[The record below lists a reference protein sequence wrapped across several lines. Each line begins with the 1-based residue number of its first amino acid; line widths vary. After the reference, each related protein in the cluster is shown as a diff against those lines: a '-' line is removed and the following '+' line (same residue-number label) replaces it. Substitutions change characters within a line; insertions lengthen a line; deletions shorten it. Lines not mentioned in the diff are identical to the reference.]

1 MSQGSAVE
9 RLYALVAHEK
19 GVRACTDL
27 SEQACRDVPG
37 NFFRLAGAL
46 VLTKMADLLIN
57 PKTVL
62 AWLMTAVGAPAALVA
77 WLVPVRESGA
87 LIPQLVIG
95 AWMRRHP
102 RRKPF
107 WVLGSILQGLCVLAM
122 AAAIGW
128 LEGKAAGLAII
139 ALLVAFSLS
148 RGLCSV
154 AVKDVEGKTIPRTR
168 RGRLSGLA
176 TTLSGVGTLVLTL
189 ALFAGQRDPSFAFYL
204 GLLISAAVL
213 WWLAAALFSR
223 IGEEAGATGGGGN
236 TLRQALGHLRLLRD
250 DPPFRHFV
258 ITRALLMASALG
270 APFLVILAQNGGSG
284 WLLGGFVLASAL
296 ASTVSAGFWGWMAD
310 TSSRRVMLR
319 AGTMAALICLT
330 GGGLA
335 LTGLE
340 GRALDWLYP
349 GLYFVLAIAHDGV
362 RIGRNTYLVDMAA
375 ENRRTDY
382 TAVSN
387 TVIGVLLLVVGGV
400 SALAATA
407 SPETAL
413 VLLGLMGTGGAL
425 SAWRLAEV
433 Q

>member
-1 MSQGSAVE
+1 VSQGSAVE

>member
-1 MSQGSAVE
+1 VARNSAVE
-9 RLYALVAHEK
+9 RLYALVANEEDA
-19 GVRACTDL
+19 RACTDI
-27 SEQACRDVPG
+27 SDQACREVPG
-37 NFFRLAGAL
+37 NFFRMAGAL

-95 AWMRRHP
+95 AWVRRHP
-102 RRKPF
+102 HRKPF
-107 WVLGSILQGLCVLAM
+107 WVLGSILQGLCVLGM
-122 AAAIGW
+122 AAAVWW
-128 LEGKAAGLAII
+128 LEGAAAGLAII

-154 AVKDVEGKTIPRTR
+154 AIKDVEGKTVPRTR

-189 ALFAGQRDPSFAFYL
+189 ALFAGQRHPSLAFYA
-204 GLLISAAVL
+204 GLLVGAALL
-213 WWLAAALFSR
+213 WWLAAALFAR
-223 IGEEAGATGGGGN
+223 IREEAGETGGGGN
-236 TLRQALGHLRLLRD
+236 ALRQALGHLRLLRD

-270 APFLVILAQNGGSG
+270 APFLVILSHNGGSG

-296 ASTVSAGFWGWMAD
+296 ASTVSAGVWGWMAD

-319 AGTMAALICLT
+319 GGALAALICLL

-335 LTGLE
+335 LAGLDSRPLE
-340 GRALDWLYP
+340 WLYP

-362 RIGRNTYLVDMAA
+362 RIGRKTYLVDMASG
-375 ENRRTDY
+375 NRRTDY
-382 TAVSN
+382 TSVSN
-387 TVIGVLLLVVGGV
+387 TVIGVLLLIIGGL
-400 SALAATA
+400 SALASTA

-413 VLLGLMGTGGAL
+413 LLLGLMGAGGTL
-425 SAWRLAEV
+425 SAWRLREV
-433 Q
+433 E

>member
-270 APFLVILAQNGGSG
+270 APFLVILAQNGGGG